1 MFQGEYSN
9 SMDDKGRVSIPAA
22 FREALRRD
30 YGDDRIVVTR
40 TPHDP
45 CLNAYPIRV
54 WNRLLARLNQ
64 QQPSRELRAYR
75 RIVLGSAQ
83 EYTPDKQGR
92 ILIPQNLREYAGL
105 TRAVQFAGA
114 GEIFE
119 IWDRATW
126 DRQLEADLALA
137 RNFEPGL

>member
-30 YGDDRIVVTR
+30 HGDERIVVTR

-45 CLNAYPIRV
+45 CLNAYPLRV
-54 WNRLLARLNQ
+54 WSRLLARLNQ
-64 QQPSRELRAYR
+64 QQPSRQLRAYR

-83 EYTPDKQGR
+83 EYSPDKQGR
-92 ILIPQNLREYAGL
+92 ILIPQNLRQYAGL
-105 TRAVQFAGA
+105 KHAVQFAGA

-119 IWDRATW
+119 IWDRTTW
-126 DRQLEADLALA
+126 DRQLEADLELA
-137 RNFEPGL
+137 RDFEPGL